1 MDHFQPAYG
10 AGFTLNKESIEG
22 ITALVSTG
30 AGLAKKGIE
39 AGAAKKK
46 AKKDAA
52 ARRKQ
57 KVSAAPPEAPA
68 PAPAPAAEAPA
79 PASGAVPTW
88 AIAAGLGAAGVIG
101 FLVWKSS
108 QKSSTA
114 QVAA

>member
-68 PAPAPAAEAPA
+68 PAPAPAAPA

-114 QVAA
+114 QGAA

>member
-1 MDHFQPAYG
+1 MSHFQPSYG

-68 PAPAPAAEAPA
+68 PAPAAEAPA
-79 PASGAVPTW
+79 PASSAVPTW

-108 QKSSTA
+108 QKSSPA
-114 QVAA
+114 QVPA